1 MMYAPAHQQKLFD
14 NEEKARKKLE
24 KQPLEPEVTQLIAA
38 EQVAEDVAAE
48 VQNAIPVLVAAEV
61 KDVIPAAG
69 LRRRRPSCGQ
79 LIAAEQ
85 LTEEVASEIQDAIPE
100 AQAGPKVKHE

>member
-1 MMYAPAHQQKLFD
+1 LQ
-14 NEEKARKKLE
+14 
-24 KQPLEPEVTQLIAA
+24 
-38 EQVAEDVAAE
+38 QVAEDVAAE
-48 VQNAIPVLVAAEV
+48 VQNAIPVSVAAEV

-79 LIAAEQ
+79 LTAAE
-85 LTEEVASEIQDAIPE
+85 LFTEEAAAEVQDVIPE